1 MNVEVKSAS
10 PEVWADRK
18 SASPA
23 NYFSDAPVT
32 AEWPMLDNTH
42 LIALKA
48 LWLLETVWIAQRLMF
63 IRINV
68 FPSDPGGFNAQLW
81 DWRCSVV
88 CPSPSG
94 GLIDV
99 WILRYAERIVWL
111 VKCWV
116 PSESLFLLCRLLGV
130 RTEDEKQTKVSKLA
144 KNELLVINI
153 GATSTGGQVL
163 NMKGDLEKI
172 QMTSPTCTEVG
183 EKVVLNCS
191 RCIGTKT

>member
-42 LIALKA
+42 LI
-48 LWLLETVWIAQRLMF
+48 
-63 IRINV
+63 
-68 FPSDPGGFNAQLW
+68 
-81 DWRCSVV
+81 
-88 CPSPSG
+88 
-94 GLIDV
+94 
-99 WILRYAERIVWL
+99 LRYAERIVWL

-116 PSESLFLLCRLLGV
+116 PSESLFLLRRLLGV
-130 RTEDEKQTKVSKLA
+130 RTEDEKQTKVSKFA

-191 RCIGTKT
+191 RRIGTKT